1 MSIDSARPARPSEWQ
16 GVALVLVG
24 AFCFSLAIP
33 FIRWTDGLASTTIAF
48 YRALSAWLF
57 LWLLV
62 GLRFREALNVGSYR
76 GAIRRLIVLGVAVG
90 LTVSLYTYSIQHT
103 TAAVAALLVNSA
115 PIYVALLSP
124 VMLHEPRAPNTLISL
139 VLAVAGTVLVSDPAS
154 LRLEWASLNG
164 IAAAALSG
172 ATYGVALLIG
182 RSLSDEVSGLTQNLW
197 SQGITVLLLL
207 PFALQAPVGAVRA
220 NLHLLIPMGVF
231 SLGLSYL
238 FYFWGLQRTSAQV
251 VSIVALF
258 EPVSGVVMGAVL
270 FDEIPNLLGVLGGL
284 LILVS
289 IALISVQVRIGP
301 RLAARW
307 AGGMTE

>member
-1 MSIDSARPARPSEWQ
+1 MSTDTDRPARAPEWH
-16 GVALVLVG
+16 GIALVLVG

-33 FIRWTDGLASTTIAF
+33 FIRWTDGLASPAIAF

-62 GLRFREALNVGSYR
+62 GLRFREALDVRSYR
-76 GAIRRLIVLGVAVG
+76 ASIKWLIALGVVVG
-90 LTVSLYTYSIQHT
+90 LTVSLYTYSIQNT

-115 PIYVALLSP
+115 PIYVALLAP
-124 VMLHEPRAPNTLISL
+124 LVLHEQRAPNTLLSL
-139 VLAVAGTVLVSDPAS
+139 ALAVVGTVLVSDPAS
-154 LRLEWASLNG
+154 LRLEWSSLNG

-182 RSLSDEVSGLTQNLW
+182 RSLSDKVSGLTQNLW

-238 FYFWGLQRTSAQV
+238 LYFWGLQRTSAQV

-289 IALISVQVRIGP
+289 IALISVRVRIGP
-301 RLAARW
+301 RLVARW
-307 AGGMTE
+307 AGGVPE

>member
-1 MSIDSARPARPSEWQ
+1 MAHSASPSRNAEWQ
-16 GVALVLVG
+16 GIALVLVG

-33 FIRWTDGLASTTIAF
+33 FIRWTEGLASTTVAF

-57 LWLLV
+57 LWLIV
-62 GLRFREALNVGSYR
+62 GLRFREALHVRTYR
-76 GAIRRLIVLGVAVG
+76 ASIKRLVALGVAVG
-90 LTVSLYTYSIQHT
+90 TTVSLYTYAIQNT

-115 PIYVALLSP
+115 PLYVALLAP
-124 VMLHEPRAPNTLISL
+124 VVLHEARASNTLLSL
-139 VLAVAGTVLVSDPAS
+139 ALAVMGMVLVSDPAS
-154 LRLEWASLNG
+154 LRLEWSSLNG

-182 RSLSDEVSGLTQNLW
+182 RSLRDRVSGLTQNLW
-197 SQGITVLLLL
+197 SQGITVLMLF
-207 PFALQAPVGAVRA
+207 PFALQAPVDAVRA

-238 FYFWGLQRTSAQV
+238 LYFWGLQRTSAQV

-258 EPVSGVVMGAVL
+258 EPVSGVVMGAI
-270 FDEIPNLLGVLGGL
+270 FFSEIPNLLGALGGL

-289 IALISVQVRIGP
+289 IILISVQVRIGP
-301 RLAARW
+301 RRVAHW
-307 AGGMTE
+307 AGGTPE